1 MATVNYNDGLLVRL
15 QSPEYAIEYLN
26 EALDEGSQE
35 VFMMALRDVA
45 KAKGISQIAK
55 ETNLNRESM
64 YRMLSEKGN
73 PNLSSLHQILNSLG
87 LTLAI
92 EKKKTLLEYQLCTNS
107 GDSLNS
113 WNSWGRIP
121 ISIIKMHTDKPEIL
135 SLAEKGR
142 TCIV

>member
-26 EALDEGSQE
+26 EALNEGSQE

-92 EKKKTLLEYQLCTNS
+92 EKKEN
-107 GDSLNS
+107 
-113 WNSWGRIP
+113 
-121 ISIIKMHTDKPEIL
+121 
-135 SLAEKGR
+135 AA
-142 TCIV
+142 

>member
-1 MATVNYNDGLLVRL
+1 LTFCSFKATLSKDIKKATNIGLTIKEKVMATVNYNDGLLVRL

-26 EALDEGSQE
+26 EALNEGSQE

-92 EKKKTLLEYQLCTNS
+92 EKKEN
-107 GDSLNS
+107 
-113 WNSWGRIP
+113 
-121 ISIIKMHTDKPEIL
+121 
-135 SLAEKGR
+135 AA
-142 TCIV
+142 

>member
-92 EKKKTLLEYQLCTNS
+92 EKKEN
-107 GDSLNS
+107 
-113 WNSWGRIP
+113 
-121 ISIIKMHTDKPEIL
+121 
-135 SLAEKGR
+135 AA
-142 TCIV
+142 